1 LLPAVGG
8 EGHMSPAAKEIL
20 QLNTQIAIKEPADM
34 TTKAL
39 DDLAYE
45 IGGLYNS
52 LAKAY
57 FG

>member
-1 LLPAVGG
+1 
-8 EGHMSPAAKEIL
+8 
-20 QLNTQIAIKEPADM
+20 M
-34 TTKAL
+34 TAKAL
-39 DDLAYE
+39 DDLASE